1 MRLMRWNVQDY
12 LNTTKDVIYYLEACL
27 EEKDDDYLRIGIKD
41 SIKALRRITKKAKNG
56 TQEKRASV

>member
-1 MRLMRWNVQDY
+1 MRLTRWNVQDY

-41 SIKALRRITKKAKNG
+41 SIKALRRITKGKK
-56 TQEKRASV
+56 